1 MTSYEIPSIV
11 AKYIVKDINKKKKKK
26 KKREKMMIIKTV

>member
-11 AKYIVKDINKKKKKK
+11 AKYIVKDINNQEEE
-26 KKREKMMIIKTV
+26 KKRERK